1 MFRKSLVICTL
12 LPLGI
17 SLAAAEDS
25 PLSQAK
31 ISASDIVDKNVAPR
45 GGLQS
50 WRAVQ
55 TMPFAVKLRAG
66 WNRRDT
72 SPVIVLQFVA
82 LTSTSL
88 GRSLCSLLASP

>member
-31 ISASDIVDKNVAPR
+31 ISASDIVDKNVATR

-55 TMPFAVKLRAG
+55 TMSFAGKLGAG
-66 WNRRDT
+66 GNHQDT
-72 SPVIVLQFVA
+72 PPVMVIEFVA
-82 LTSTSL
+82 TS
-88 GRSLCSLLASP
+88 